1 MNQELIGALNELE
14 KERGISKEIL
24 VEAIETAIVSAY
36 KRNFSMSSGANVR
49 VDLDQDT
56 GEIHVFSRR
65 RVVEEVSD
73 PKLEIAL
80 DEARTIDPNYEVG
93 DFVEEEVTPH
103 DFGRIA
109 AQTAKQVVI
118 QRIRE
123 AERSIVYNEYANR
136 AGDVVNGIIQRTDH
150 RNVIVDLGKVEA
162 VLPVGEQIPTER
174 YEPNQR
180 MKFYINEVKQSSRGP
195 QIFLSRTH
203 PGLLKYLFE
212 LEVPEIQ
219 SGVVEIKAVAREAG
233 FRSKIAVFSR
243 DQNVDPV
250 GACVGNRGLR
260 VQAVVSQ
267 LSGEKIDI
275 IAWVPDQTAFIANA
289 LSPAAVSKVY
299 LDNTGKAAYVVVPDD
314 QLSLA
319 IGKEGQNARLAARLT
334 GCKIDIKSESQA
346 LTEPF
351 FEPEPTI
358 DLEKQAAVDIE
369 SAPQAQIAVEDQ
381 KQDSVEARR
390 ARVDTDQPEPDM
402 EVGRRSTP
410 SIEKPAKESENMP
423 IEDVA
428 ALLAKL
434 GSANKRKS
442 WEERFGS
449 LSIAEDD
456 MNEQDQKEAESEQ
469 QDKKSKKKKKS
480 EKVIKDFSMLTL
492 EDFQFDDQE

>member
-1 MNQELIGALNELE
+1 
-14 KERGISKEIL
+14 
-24 VEAIETAIVSAY
+24 
-36 KRNFSMSSGANVR
+36 MSSGANVR

-381 KQDSVEARR
+381 NT
-390 ARVDTDQPEPDM
+390 RV
-402 EVGRRSTP
+402 S
-410 SIEKPAKESENMP
+410 
-423 IEDVA
+423 
-428 ALLAKL
+428 
-434 GSANKRKS
+434 
-442 WEERFGS
+442 
-449 LSIAEDD
+449 
-456 MNEQDQKEAESEQ
+456 
-469 QDKKSKKKKKS
+469 
-480 EKVIKDFSMLTL
+480 
-492 EDFQFDDQE
+492 